1 MIIAEFKRDADNNII
16 AVDAEGK
23 ETQLNFAYVAEHR
36 PQVGDEYFA
45 EPAEPAADAA

>member
-23 ETQLNFAYVAEHR
+23 ETQLDFAYVAEHR
-36 PQVGDEYFA
+36 PQVGDDYFV
-45 EPAEPAADAA
+45 EPAADAA